1 MSGCT
6 ESWWCVTRV
15 LASRHLLLRVSTLCQ
30 LPPAQRSDLALEK
43 VTRASHS
50 HQPRDAGL
58 PPACPCHV
66 SIQRFVIFFSE
77 FMGWHHHR
85 LVLRLSAKN
94 DYKPKPDT
102 VIDLTKRECVD
113 PCIQKLLSLRCWWR
127 ARGWRRPGRV
137 PGCATCHHRSP
148 PLASPRTRVVTL
160 HLQYFI

>member
-1 MSGCT
+1 MLDDYLQFVNYMLMSGCT

-15 LASRHLLLRVSTLCQ
+15 LASRHLLLTVSTLCQ

-77 FMGWHHHR
+77 FMGWHHHQHHR
-85 LVLRLSAKN
+85 LVLSLKAK
-94 DYKPKPDT
+94 DT
-102 VIDLTKRECVD
+102 DTRYC
-113 PCIQKLLSLRCWWR
+113 
-127 ARGWRRPGRV
+127 
-137 PGCATCHHRSP
+137 HRSEP
-148 PLASPRTRVVTL
+148 DAWVCGPLYPKAALSPVLVAGAWLAAARPCPGLCNVSS
-160 HLQYFI
+160 

>member
-1 MSGCT
+1 MLDDYLQFVNYMLMSGCT

-94 DYKPKPDT
+94 YYKPIPDT
-102 VIDLTKRECVD
+102 VIDLTVVD
-113 PCIQKLLSLRCWWR
+113 DMGETVLVGNSNSFLSSIKPSVKKVSIQK
-127 ARGWRRPGRV
+127 
-137 PGCATCHHRSP
+137 
-148 PLASPRTRVVTL
+148 
-160 HLQYFI
+160 HL